1 MSVSISGKLKRV
13 SARALLIDLENGED
27 AQWLPFSQI
36 DDCDADTF
44 SSDDIGQTVELEISD
59 WIARQKNIRPVNL
72 ERYEAVANLQDWCY
86 PAQTA
91 FSVMDGSTV
100 LCRCEDRRTAVMI
113 AAALNLTQGKV

>member
-27 AQWLPFSQI
+27 AQWLPISQI
-36 DDCDADTF
+36 EDGADGL
-44 SSDDIGQTVELEISD
+44 SEDSIGQIIELEISD

-72 ERYEAVANLQDWCY
+72 ERYEVRNDNAHAPN
-86 PAQTA
+86 
-91 FSVMDGSTV
+91 TV
-100 LCRCEDRRTAVMI
+100 LDTLDQSSMCQCPDVRRANMI

>member
-27 AQWLPFSQI
+27 AQWIPISQI
-36 DDCDADTF
+36 EDGADDLNEQ
-44 SSDDIGQTVELEISD
+44 SIGTTVELEISD

-72 ERYEAVANLQDWCY
+72 ERFQVGQTTADATERIVYDSETTINRLMCTCPNAQLAN
-86 PAQTA
+86 
-91 FSVMDGSTV
+91 
-100 LCRCEDRRTAVMI
+100 MI